1 MEGISCRSKISS
13 FQPQNQ
19 DKQPPQ
25 KENVPETATKPGQ
38 TATAAAKHPGKRHK
52 TRTKSHATAK
62 HPGKHPQN
70 REEMH
75 LHTKKGDR
83 DVTFTAFS

>member
-1 MEGISCRSKISS
+1 LRVIKIKLKLCKVIKIEEFSHNYFCSIRSH
-13 FQPQNQ
+13 FQ
-19 DKQPPQ
+19 DII
-25 KENVPETATKPGQ
+25 TL
-38 TATAAAKHPGKRHK
+38 AAKYPGNTPK